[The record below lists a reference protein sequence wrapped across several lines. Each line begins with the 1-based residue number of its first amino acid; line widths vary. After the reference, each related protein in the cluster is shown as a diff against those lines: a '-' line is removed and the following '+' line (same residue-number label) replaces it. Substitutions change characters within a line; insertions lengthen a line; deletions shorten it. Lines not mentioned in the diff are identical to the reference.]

1 MTSAIET
8 LLQAAKFLE
17 LQEQGLL
24 QPEHHNNIKGYF
36 ESENQQL
43 STSLSPITSELEN
56 FWILTVFGTYW
67 LKKFCFNIQ
76 IKITKTR

>member
-56 FWILTVFGTYW
+56 F
-67 LKKFCFNIQ
+67 
-76 IKITKTR
+76 